1 MYLLLQKLLR
11 KQVSKLANKYGSR
24 PNPEHVHQALSALYQ
39 GLLKSPGKKGLVI
52 PFNTAQRFIIFSDQ
66 HKGAKDGSDDF
77 ALAEKNYLAAL
88 AYYEQQDY
96 FYINLG
102 DCEELWE
109 NSLAKVRDKNT
120 LSFEAEKM
128 FLKKQSF
135 VKIFGNHDLYW
146 DNDPLAALNLEEIY
160 GEPLKV
166 YEGCILQASINNQQL
181 HIFLTHGHQGDLQSD
196 GNWFSKWFVSNIWAP
211 LQSYLQININ
221 TPANNDQLK
230 TVHNS
235 IMSDWSAAQK
245 DTILITGHTHQ
256 PVFQSLTHL
265 ESLYRQLSVAKA
277 ANSPEVMQQLQQ
289 QISLRIIK
297 GDPNPDFTSYQP
309 YYFNSGC
316 CCFDDGDITGIE
328 IADGQIR
335 LIRWKY
341 NSENIT
347 ERTVLEEAYLQ
358 SLLKEAAITG

>member
-1 MYLLLQKLLR
+1 MRLLLQKILR
-11 KQVSKLANKYGSR
+11 KLIGRLANKFGSR
-24 PNPEHVHQALSALYQ
+24 PNRERVHNALSALYQ
-39 GLLKSPGKKGLVI
+39 SLIESPGKKGLLI
-52 PFNTAQRFIIFSDQ
+52 PFKASQRFIIFSDQ

-109 NSLAKVRDKNT
+109 NSLGAVRKKNT
-120 LSFEAEKM
+120 LSFEAEKQ

-166 YEGCILQASINNQQL
+166 YEGCILQTSINNQQL
-181 HIFLTHGHQGDLQSD
+181 HIFMTHGHQGDLQSD
-196 GNWFSKWFVSNIWAP
+196 GNWFSKWFVSNVWAP
-211 LQSYLQININ
+211 LQAYLQININ

-235 IMSDWSAAQK
+235 IMSDWSAVPK
-245 DTILITGHTHQ
+245 NTLLITGHTHQ

-265 ESLYRQLSVAKA
+265 ESMYRQLSIAKT
-277 ANSPEVMQQLQQ
+277 ANNKEAIQQLQQ
-289 QISLRIIK
+289 QINLRRIK
-297 GDPNPDFTSYQP
+297 GDPDPDFTSYQP
-309 YYFNSGC
+309 FYFNSGC

-341 NSENIT
+341 NFENKA
-347 ERTVLEEAYLQ
+347 ERTVLEQAELR
-358 SLLKEAAITG
+358 SLLKEPMFTL